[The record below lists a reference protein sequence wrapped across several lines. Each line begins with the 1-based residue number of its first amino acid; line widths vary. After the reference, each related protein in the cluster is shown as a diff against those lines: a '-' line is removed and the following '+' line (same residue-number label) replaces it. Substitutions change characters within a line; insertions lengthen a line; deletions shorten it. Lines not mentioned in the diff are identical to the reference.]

1 MGQIRLSKGFMGL
14 MAKAPV
20 FGRGFFY
27 SYSIIEGWR
36 KLFCNG
42 DVIGGNG
49 VSLVWGLTWEFVGNF
64 GVVLCKLLIFRFQTL
79 GSLYSPPKREVL
91 SRPTSFKVQNDDRR

>member
-20 FGRGFFY
+20 LAGAFFD

-42 DVIGGNG
+42 DVIGGNR
-49 VSLVWGLTWEFVGNF
+49 VSLVRGLTWEFVRNF
-64 GVVLCKLLIFRFQTL
+64 GGCFV
-79 GSLYSPPKREVL
+79 
-91 SRPTSFKVQNDDRR
+91 